1 MTIGQDDLLED
12 NGPLKFTVPTGEL
25 IEQPISEKIT
35 DIDILQKNSDEFIK
49 TNSNETSSNHPGEP
63 KKNKIDRNTKRFNEA
78 RYKVK
83 VFEEENIQLKAK
95 LIEAQRALQEK
106 ERLIEH
112 EKKISDEN
120 YQASVKLSEANLIE
134 KIKEARLIGDFDAEI
149 TYQNRLNKL
158 IADESTHQLYR
169 HQQKLEKEKEL
180 AEYPQESDIVEYPVG
195 TSAYDQSDS
204 DDDYYDNDNDNEHDS
219 VFEDWLAR
227 NRWANPNDPLY
238 NEELLNEASIY
249 DKHRRKQLAL
259 SGQNLNY
266 AQHLDEI
273 ANAVKSVYLQN
284 QSVAENPIQTNQNM
298 YSREHRNM
306 SAPQV
311 AAVPRNN
318 ITDSYA
324 SNERR
329 GGIERHLNQEQTE
342 MLKQRIASDPSN
354 SQTITANFLK
364 AIEQVNKSI
373 QANEKSV
380 FRLPG

>member
-35 DIDILQKNSDEFIK
+35 DIDILQKNSDESIK

-95 LIEAQRALQEK
+95 LIEAQHALQEK

-204 DDDYYDNDNDNEHDS
+204 DYDDNDNEHDS

-284 QSVAENPIQTNQNM
+284 QSVAENPVQTNQNM
-298 YSREHRNM
+298 YNKDHRNM

-324 SNERR
+324 SNESRR
-329 GGIERHLNQEQTE
+329 GLERHLNQDQTDS
-342 MLKQRIASDPSN
+342 LKQLIANDPAN
-354 SQTITANFLK
+354 SQQITLNFLK
-364 AIEQVNKSI
+364 AIEEVNKNLKT
-373 QANEKSV
+373 NERSF

>member
-1 MTIGQDDLLED
+1 MAIDQNDLLED
-12 NGPLKFTVPTGEL
+12 NAPLKFTVPVGGL
-25 IEQPISEKIT
+25 IEQPVSEKVT
-35 DIDILQKNSDEFIK
+35 DVDILQGSSDEAVK
-49 TNSNETSSNHPGEP
+49 TNSNETLLNHSGEP

-112 EKKISDEN
+112 EKQISDEN

-169 HQQKLEKEKEL
+169 HQQKLEKQKEL
-180 AEYPQESDIVEYPVG
+180 TESPQESDIVEYPVG
-195 TSAYDQSDS
+195 ASAYDQYDS
-204 DDDYYDNDNDNEHDS
+204 DNDDYDDSEHDS
-219 VFEDWLAR
+219 IFEDWLAR

-238 NEELLNEASIY
+238 NEELLNEASLY
-249 DKHRRKQLAL
+249 DKHKRKQLAL
-259 SGQNLNY
+259 KGQELNY

-284 QSVAENPIQTNQNM
+284 QSVSENPTQPRQNM
-298 YSREHRNM
+298 YNRESRNM
-306 SAPQV
+306 SSPHV

-329 GGIERHLNQEQTE
+329 GGQERHLTQDQTDA
-342 MLKQRIASDPSN
+342 LQQLIANDPSN
-354 SQTITANFLK
+354 KQKIVKDFLES
-364 AIEQVNKSI
+364 IEQVNRSL
-373 QANEKSV
+373 QTSERSM